1 MASDPSMSNFVE
13 ACGLDG
19 PLVVEVGISGQSP
32 SMLELT
38 QPFAVIGTDPRADFR
53 LEDGQVG
60 RHHVLLQVIAGHV
73 FCVELDSSPGT
84 QLSDG
89 QRATGWLASGESLQI
104 GPFQLRL
111 PDGVARPPAWSPLRP
126 HQSDKLPASPFAL
139 EFLSGKAKIRQ
150 WQVDRALTL
159 FGSADRCKIRL
170 ASRTVA
176 PLHCYLV
183 ALRGGVWIVDLLSA
197 SGVLHNGTP
206 VRFAR
211 LEDGDQLLI
220 GEFLM
225 RVHQDRPVQV
235 APSAIPQS
243 SAGAMVTSH
252 EAALVPIMNQ
262 FSLMQQQ
269 MFDQFQ
275 QTMMMMFQMFGTL
288 QQKQMDAL
296 RDELDRVQDLT
307 RELQDLQNKLERS
320 AATAPVA
327 APQPAPSPAKPAP
340 MPAAAKPSP
349 AAPSGPRQ
357 PGPPTPDPEN
367 MHSWLYQ
374 RMETVRQERQSR
386 WQTILGLLGGKNT

>member
-19 PLVVEVGISGQSP
+19 PLVVEVSGPGIFP
-32 SMLELT
+32 ALLELT
-38 QPFAVIGTDPRADFR
+38 QPFALIGTDPRADFH
-53 LEDGQVG
+53 LEDSEVG
-60 RHHVLLQVIAGHV
+60 RHHALLQVIAGHV
-73 FCVELDSSPGT
+73 FCVELDNGPGT

-89 QRATGWLASGESLQI
+89 QRATGWLTPGESFQI
-104 GPFQLRL
+104 GPVQLRL
-111 PDGVARPPAWSPLRP
+111 PDGVARPVAWSPLRP
-126 HQSDKLPASPFAL
+126 HKAKELPASPFAL

-150 WQVDRALTL
+150 WQVDRSLTL
-159 FGSADRCKIRL
+159 FGSAERCKIRL

-183 ALRGGVWIVDLLSA
+183 ATPGGVWIVDLLSA
-197 SGVLHNGTP
+197 SGVLHNGTS

-225 RVHQDRPVQV
+225 RVHQERPVQAMPPAV
-235 APSAIPQS
+235 APSS
-243 SAGAMVTSH
+243 GGGAMVTSH

-307 RELQDLQNKLERS
+307 RELQDLQSQLEKS
-320 AATAPVA
+320 ASTASIATP
-327 APQPAPSPAKPAP
+327 PPTPSPAKPAP
-340 MPAAAKPSP
+340 MPAAANPS
-349 AAPSGPRQ
+349 AAPSPPRQ

-386 WQTILGLLGGKNT
+386 WQTILGMLGGKNS